1 MRPGIGRAWAST
13 MLAIASLVGA
23 GCGLR
28 PDAAPRDVPDA
39 QRADR
44 VVAAVGGAASGESR
58 IYLVGP
64 GEDRLLRSVPREPA
78 PGENLIGVLLRGPN
92 QAEVGYGSA
101 IPSTLDILDIR
112 QQGSRLLL
120 DVTPELLD
128 LSGSGL
134 IQALAQIVYTA
145 TEIDGVQS
153 VAIEVEGE
161 PTAWPTADLTTTT
174 GDLRVY
180 DFPGLVRSAQPAY
193 PSVPSGD

>member
-1 MRPGIGRAWAST
+1 VRSIRRRAITTLGIAAVALT
-13 MLAIASLVGA
+13 

-28 PDAAPRDVPDA
+28 PDAAPREVPDA

-44 VVAAVGGAASGESR
+44 VVVAVGGAASGASR

-64 GEDRLLRSVPREPA
+64 GEDRLLRSVPREPEE
-78 PGENLIGVLLRGPN
+78 GEHPISVLLRGPN
-92 QAEVGYGSA
+92 ETEVGFGSA
-101 IPSTLDILDIR
+101 IPATLEIRDIR

-120 DVTPELLD
+120 DVTPELLG

-145 TEIDGVQS
+145 NEIDGVLS
-153 VAIEVEGE
+153 VAIQVEGE
-161 PTAWPTADLTTTT
+161 PKAWPTADLTTTT

-180 DFPGLVRSAQPAY
+180 DYPGLVRSAQPAY
-193 PSVPSGD
+193 PSLPSGD

>member
-1 MRPGIGRAWAST
+1 MTRLRRAG
-13 MLAIASLVGA
+13 ASLALATALVVVS

-28 PDAAPRDVPDA
+28 PDEAPREVPDA

-44 VVAAVGGAASGESR
+44 VVVAVGGAASGASR

-64 GEDRLLRSVPREPA
+64 SEDRLLRSVPREPE
-78 PGENLIGVLLRGPN
+78 PGENLVDVLLRGPN
-92 QAEVGYGSA
+92 QVEVGYGSA
-101 IPSTLDILDIR
+101 IPATLEILDIR

-145 TEIDGVQS
+145 SEIDGVQS

-161 PTAWPTADLTTTT
+161 PKAWPTSDLTTTT

-193 PSVPSGD
+193 PSVPASD